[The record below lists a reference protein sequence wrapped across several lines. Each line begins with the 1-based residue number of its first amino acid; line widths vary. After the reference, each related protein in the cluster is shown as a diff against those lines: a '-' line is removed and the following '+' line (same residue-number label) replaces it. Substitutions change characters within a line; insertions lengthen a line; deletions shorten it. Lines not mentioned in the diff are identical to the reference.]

1 MKFNIAV
8 VEDDTTSS
16 TIIINHIN
24 RFSKENN
31 EHIEIFAFE
40 DGDEITSDYEA
51 KYDVIFLDIEMKRL
65 DGVLAAKK
73 IRTFDKDVIIIFI
86 TNMPQYAIKGYEVEA
101 LSYLLKPVPYFAFQQ
116 ELAKS
121 IERIY
126 KRKKQYILLKTDN
139 GMVRMGVSDI
149 FYIETMKHYLII
161 HTKSGVYKMKSSLK
175 KLIEE
180 LNNSFFCLCNSCYL
194 VNLDEVTGVSG
205 DNIIVNGDNLKISR
219 PRKKS
224 FMEKLASHF
233 GGRL

>member
-1 MKFNIAV
+1 MKFKIAI
-8 VEDDTTSS
+8 VEDDANSS
-16 TIIINHIN
+16 TALKNYISRFAKNH
-24 RFSKENN
+24 N
-31 EHIEIFAFE
+31 ESFE
-40 DGDEITSDYEA
+40 MYFFDDGDEITSDYEA
-51 KYDVIFLDIEMKRL
+51 KYDIIFLDIEMKRL
-65 DGVLAAKK
+65 DGVSAAKK
-73 IRTFDKDVIIIFI
+73 IREFDKDVIIIFI

-126 KRKKQYILLKTDN
+126 KRKKQYVLLKTDN
-139 GMVRMGVSDI
+139 GIVRMDVSDI
-149 FYIETMKHYLII
+149 FYVETMKHYLIV
-161 HTKSGVYKMKSSLK
+161 HTKSGVYRMKSSLK

-180 LNNSFFCLCNSCYL
+180 MNNKRFCLCNSCYL

-205 DNIIVNGDNLKISR
+205 EFVIVNGENLKISR
-219 PRKKS
+219 PRKKK